1 MFRFAQPLA
10 FLLLL
15 PWLAAAWRLL
25 RRGRR
30 PAPIFTGLRI
40 LPDPPV
46 TWRIRLAASAPFLF
60 LAGLLLAIVAL
71 ARPQHVLSRVT
82 RTTDA
87 VGIQMVLDTSGSM
100 EALDFSTRDA
110 MKTRLDVVKEVFAD
124 FIRQRPDDLIGLVA
138 FAGYPSTRAPL
149 TADHAALLKVLETV
163 VVPPTVI
170 GRDGQVANPE
180 EMLTAIG
187 DALATACARLEKV
200 EMKSRIVVLL
210 SDGESNFGLIKPLDA
225 VKAAKKLGIRIY
237 AIGVGSTG
245 LAPVKAID
253 QFGREV
259 IAQAQFSLDENLLR
273 QVADVTGG
281 RYYYVRDPK
290 ALKQALGEIDKLEK
304 TRVSSEVFTR
314 ADERFAR
321 FLAPG
326 LLLLALGAFF
336 RNGSGRELV

>member
-1 MFRFAQPLA
+1 
-10 FLLLL
+10 
-15 PWLAAAWRLL
+15 
-25 RRGRR
+25 
-30 PAPIFTGLRI
+30 
-40 LPDPPV
+40 
-46 TWRIRLAASAPFLF
+46 
-60 LAGLLLAIVAL
+60 
-71 ARPQHVLSRVT
+71 
-82 RTTDA
+82 
-87 VGIQMVLDTSGSM
+87 
-100 EALDFSTRDA
+100 
-110 MKTRLDVVKEVFAD
+110 
-124 FIRQRPDDLIGLVA
+124 
-138 FAGYPSTRAPL
+138 
-149 TADHAALLKVLETV
+149 
-163 VVPPTVI
+163 
-170 GRDGQVANPE
+170 
-180 EMLTAIG
+180 MLTAIG

-245 LAPVKAID
+245 LAPVKVID